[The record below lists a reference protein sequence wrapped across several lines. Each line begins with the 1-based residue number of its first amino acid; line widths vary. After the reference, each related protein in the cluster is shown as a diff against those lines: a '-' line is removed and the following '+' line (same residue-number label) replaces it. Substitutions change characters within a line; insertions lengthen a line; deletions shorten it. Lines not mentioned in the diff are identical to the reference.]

1 MTDLRVGNVVMYK
14 PTRPVFAVSTG
25 SWTGKPAFK
34 SRPCVI
40 VNYNAERQSFTLA
53 PLCGAQHTAAGWTRR
68 NQMDKNWWHPVYIV
82 NGDVQIPP
90 DGATVPRK
98 PIALTHD
105 PHMALPSS
113 PKYKPSYIWAG
124 DAGEEVP
131 IKGAQLRRI
140 DSLSIDQVQ
149 IDSLEAWW
157 KYWLANNRPSGP

>member
-1 MTDLRVGNVVMYK
+1 MTDLRVGNVVTYK
-14 PTRPVFAVSTG
+14 PTRRVFAVSTG

-34 SRPCVI
+34 SP
-40 VNYNAERQSFTLA
+40 
-53 PLCGAQHTAAGWTRR
+53 AGWTRR

-90 DGATVPRK
+90 DGATVPRE

-113 PKYKPSYIWAG
+113 PTYKPSYIWAG

-140 DSLSIDQVQ
+140 DSLSIDDVQ
-149 IDSLEAWW
+149 LEYLSDCW
-157 KYWLANNRPSGP
+157 KYWHANNRPSGP